1 MDEYDEWLNCSWKA
15 GYKSNSSAPVCPWLT
30 QSRPYQLHWALK
42 LAWSLLYGTMLL
54 VAAAGNATVIWIVL
68 AHRRMRTVTNYFLVN
83 LSVADLLMALL
94 NCAFNFA
101 FMLNSDWPFGVVYCS
116 VNNFV
121 ANVTV
126 SSSAFTLAA
135 ISLDR
140 YMAIVKPLQHRMTR
154 RRALLALLAVWMASA
169 LLAAPCLVFSTTNVR
184 TYNVVFLC
192 VTYLVPVT
200 AMAVCYGLMGRQL
213 WGDRA
218 IGESTDR
225 QQEAVRS
232 KRKFLLHI
240 SKQDDNLCKIKEY

>member
-15 GYKSNSSAPVCPWLT
+15 GYKSNSSAPVCPWLA

-184 TYNVVFLC
+184 T
-192 VTYLVPVT
+192 
-200 AMAVCYGLMGRQL
+200 
-213 WGDRA
+213 
-218 IGESTDR
+218 
-225 QQEAVRS
+225 
-232 KRKFLLHI
+232 
-240 SKQDDNLCKIKEY
+240 